1 MFRWEAANIPK
12 VKVAKLDRSKVS
24 KEQSVYMP
32 QIPEIAKCPENLK
45 PLKQWEDAFLAYF
58 SELRMFLSCNEASGL
73 KFHVNCNPW
82 LLLMSRTLP
91 PLSLLKVLFLKS
103 LITSEQMKSI
113 PIRCDVS
120 CLSNAVDPL
129 SVGNAE
135 DSKILAYSQ
144 DNSPK
149 SSISDSSCNCP
160 TLSAILAMDS
170 VARASVLK
178 KRINSVETMSMLS
191 KNDCVWLFALCAAA
205 DIPLDADTSAALRSL
220 LRKCASLRAA
230 KSELDDEVV
239 MLNILATISGRYF
252 GQSEN

>member
-1 MFRWEAANIPK
+1 MDVMEAVPFFGTSIEMQWKILWEAANIPK

-45 PLKQWEDAFLAYF
+45 PLKQWEDAFLADF
-58 SELRMFLSCNEASGL
+58 SELR
-73 KFHVNCNPW
+73 
-82 LLLMSRTLP
+82 TLP
-91 PLSLLKVLFLKS
+91 EHFTQLAESVILEKFNNLRTDEVHSNKVL
-103 LITSEQMKSI
+103 
-113 PIRCDVS
+113 DVS

-170 VARASVLK
+170 VARASVLR

-191 KNDCVWLFALCAAA
+191 KNDCVWLFALCAAV
-205 DIPLDADTSAALRSL
+205 DTPLDADTSAALRSL
-220 LRKCASLRAA
+220 LHKCASLRAA